1 MKKFLS
7 IFILSCLAL
16 GVFYACEENDI
27 CIDPKAPQLIIKFNN
42 ESNPK
47 EKMDSLFVLK
57 QNPNETYTQVAGGVG
72 RDSIIFP
79 LPLEKTDHTTI
90 VVSRRSKTQDSLDVI
105 TINYDYRTEFVSKA
119 CGFKAVYTISN
130 IELPTTN
137 FIKSYK
143 ILRNEV
149 TDQVFAHIQL
159 NY

>member
-1 MKKFLS
+1 MKKYLALL
-7 IFILSCLAL
+7 ILSC
-16 GVFYACEENDI
+16 FTFIIFNSCEENDI
-27 CIDPKAPQLIIKFNN
+27 CIDPKTPQLIIKFNN
-42 ESNPK
+42 ENNPK

-57 QNPNETYTQVAGGVG
+57 QNPDDTYTQVAGGVG

-90 VVSRRSKTQDSLDVI
+90 IVSKRSAVTDFADAI
-105 TINYDYRTEFVSKA
+105 NINYDYRTEYVSKA
-119 CGFKAVYTISN
+119 CGFKAQYKILS
-130 IELPTTN
+130 IKSPTTN

-149 TDQVFAHIQL
+149 TDQVSAHIQL